1 MMKWK
6 KIALLTAPL
15 VIGGTVY
22 AFAAGGSTEEQAAA
36 ATDQSSVS
44 YKVVKAEALTSDEM
58 RALQQA
64 KVAPSPNAQQ
74 QAAAVEPMNP
84 FVMYNANSAG
94 TADTATAPDTTSPS
108 ATPSAPA
115 PAQTNPNDQF
125 DLASV
130 KNFEWA
136 THTTQGQLKLKF
148 SHEDDGFKLEG
159 ELNGHKFEVD
169 GQQAI
174 AVLSGLMQN
183 AHLNEALTA
192 TMQGKQ
198 VALDATTVTALQGL
212 KVELEDGRKIESKAK
227 GNNPKA
233 QGLHDNGNHYGQE
246 KNKPEKQKKDKGGQ
260 DDGEHGNGKH
270 GHDD

>member
-6 KIALLTAPL
+6 MIALLTAPL
-15 VIGGTVY
+15 LIGGTVY
-22 AFAAGGSTEEQAAA
+22 ALASGGSTQEQAAA
-36 ATDQSSVS
+36 ETDQSAVS
-44 YKVVKAEALTSDEM
+44 YKVVKAEALTPDEM
-58 RALQQA
+58 QALQQA

-74 QAAAVEPMNP
+74 QTAAVDPMNP

-94 TADTATAPDTTSPS
+94 AADASTGADTASPS

-115 PAQTNPNDQF
+115 PATPNEQF

-136 THTTQGQLKLKF
+136 TNTTQGQLKLKF
-148 SHEDDGFKLEG
+148 SHEDDGFQLEG
-159 ELNGHKFEVD
+159 ELNGHKFKVE

-192 TMQGKQ
+192 TMQGRQ
-198 VALDATTVTALQGL
+198 AALDATTVNALQGL
-212 KVELEDGRKIESKAK
+212 KVELEDGRKIESNAK

-233 QGLHDNGNHYGQE
+233 QGLHDNGNHYGQD
-246 KNKPEKQKKDKGGQ
+246 KTKQEKQKKDKGGK
-260 DDGEHGNGKH
+260 DEGEHGNGKH